1 LAGDSLYNSAYHPAV
16 MRAGS
21 RWSAAVSAP
30 LSLIGELGLDSVEC
44 RIGGILVTDQ
54 VEVGSRDA
62 GIVLGQFQDH
72 LVSLYD

>member
-1 LAGDSLYNSAYHPAV
+1 
-16 MRAGS
+16 
-21 RWSAAVSAP
+21 VSAP